1 MTPRQSGEVAACAI
15 HSVQTSARRAKLNE
29 HEEGTVRID
38 YVVTESD
45 VKRGIAD
52 VQVLW
57 NSDTGHP
64 TISCSVETET
74 GNANVTITKVKPD
87 GFIARVWFASPF
99 PVGHKI
105 TIHALAS

>member
-1 MTPRQSGEVAACAI
+1 VSAGGAI
-15 HSVQTSARRAKLNE
+15 SKLNE

-57 NSDTGHP
+57 KTELSDTGHR

-87 GFIARVWFASPF
+87 GFIARVWFAGPF